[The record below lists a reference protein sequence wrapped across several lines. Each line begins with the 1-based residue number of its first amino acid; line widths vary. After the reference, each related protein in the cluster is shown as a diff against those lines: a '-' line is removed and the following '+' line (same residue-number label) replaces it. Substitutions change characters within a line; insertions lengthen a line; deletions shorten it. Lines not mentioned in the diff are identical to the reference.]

1 MYYEMSLTSN
11 NLILALGFGLR
22 WRLLRWRGVK
32 IFLESLRHRLDEIW
46 RGGISNLDDLFFYI
60 SAEFEIG
67 WKSLDLFELIWK
79 QTARIGGSIRLS
91 QSNKKAR
98 LMIICTDDSLTGLGK
113 VQNFR
118 MNGRIALST
127 REEAVIGF
135 LLIGLVK

>member
-1 MYYEMSLTSN
+1 MSLTSN
-11 NLILALGFGLR
+11 NLILALGLGFR

-46 RGGISNLDDLFFYI
+46 RDGISNLDNLFFYI
-60 SAEFEIG
+60 SAEFEIC

-98 LMIICTDDSLTGLGK
+98 LMIICTDDSLTGFGEI
-113 VQNFR
+113 QNFR

-127 REEAVIGF
+127 REEAVIG
-135 LLIGLVK
+135 LALISLVK